1 MSLYISKPIYKDFFF
16 VFFFWFG
23 FNVFHF
29 FGGKILTFASGQV
42 EVKVNNVG
50 ALMVAS
56 WGAKLGGDLWLKKGI
71 R

>member
-1 MSLYISKPIYKDFFF
+1 MSLYISQPIYKDIYIIFVSKFFTEF
-16 VFFFWFG
+16 V
-23 FNVFHF
+23 
-29 FGGKILTFASGQV
+29 KILTFTGGQV

-56 WGAKLGGDLWLKKGI
+56 RGAKLGGDLWLKKGI